1 MPNWRDLAERV
12 DATVVKTFDYGDVT
26 FQKMN
31 GNAAVGAPVALPA
44 EFEGA
49 FVSIDTGDG
58 TQASTVGPALTI
70 HYADLG
76 DAQVAVGDRFILG
89 SGRAAGTYVVDDVQP
104 NDDRTGALVK
114 LKRRTKP

>member
-1 MPNWRDLAERV
+1 MAWRDLAENL
-12 DATVVKTFDYGDVT
+12 DATVVRTFDYGGVS

-31 GNAAVGAPVALPA
+31 GNAPVGAPLPLPA

-58 TQASTVGPALTI
+58 TQASTVGPALTV

-76 DAQVAVGDRFILG
+76 ELAPERGDHFILA
-89 SGRAAGTYVVDDVQP
+89 SGRAAGTYVVDDVEP
-104 NDDRTGALVK
+104 NDDRTGAVLK